1 MRVFAHAPGPPSPRH
16 GPERMDCFMTKP
28 IAAALACCALLTTLL
43 AGCRVDGRAPESQLP
58 AEQKIANDT
67 SQAMAL
73 TADGPIT
80 IEAMAESTV
89 VKDADGTV
97 LANVTYT
104 RAQLVGST
112 KGVAALNQ
120 LGRQEQD
127 DYLAQAEKAWLNRAR
142 ESRAALG
149 SAFEPYTIESTYE
162 ATYNSAGLL
171 SVLRTEYCNVG
182 APAPMLRRSSR
193 TFLLT
198 DGREVAATELLELD
212 EAGLRQMIQ
221 QEFAAQIAQAPENY
235 HPDAA
240 ETLAKAVSSAQ
251 FYMAGTEL
259 RFYLPQETIA
269 PQSAGF
275 PEFGIPY
282 ENDLAFRFAVPV
294 LNMDALPLKSSMK
307 EIYDQVVPTLPP
319 EERTDVRMV
328 SEGEGEVGGESIY
341 IIKLYLPTE
350 QVIGYYGVGQD
361 SQTIYQR
368 DGHGSFQH
376 WEP

>member
-1 MRVFAHAPGPPSPRH
+1 
-16 GPERMDCFMTKP
+16 MTKS
-28 IAAALACCALLTTLL
+28 IAAVVACALLAALL
-43 AGCRVDGRAPESQLP
+43 TGCGIAGEAASPPLPVDAKIS
-58 AEQKIANDT
+58 AEP
-67 SQAMAL
+67 SEAMTL
-73 TADGPIT
+73 TADGPVT
-80 IEAMAESTV
+80 IEAQAESTV
-89 VKDADGTV
+89 VKDQDGTV

-104 RAQLVGST
+104 RAQLIGST
-112 KGVAALNQ
+112 KGVTALNQ

-127 DYLAQAEKAWLNRAR
+127 DYLAQAEEAWLADAQQ
-142 ESRAALG
+142 SRALLG

-171 SVLRTEYCNVG
+171 SILRTEYCNVG
-182 APAPMLRRSSR
+182 AASPTLRRSSR

-198 DGREVAATELLELD
+198 DGREVAATELLNLD
-212 EAGLRQMIQ
+212 EDGLSQVIQ
-221 QEFAAQIAQAPENY
+221 QEFAGQIAQAPEKY
-235 HPDAA
+235 YPSATA
-240 ETLAKAVSSAQ
+240 VLANNVSNVQ

-259 RFYLPQETIA
+259 RFYLPQEIIA
-269 PQSAGF
+269 PKAAGF

-282 ENDLAFRFAVPV
+282 ENEAEFRFTVPV

-307 EIYDQVVPTLPP
+307 EIYDQVVPTLPAD
-319 EERTDVRMV
+319 ERTDVRMV
-328 SEGEGEVGGESIY
+328 SEGEGEVGGESVY

-368 DGHGSFQH
+368 DSHGSFQQ